1 MSLPRAR
8 RSDLTDERHYQPQLR
23 PSRGLGEV
31 PDDTGSAER
40 ANSALAWRTLRV
52 PADDMIQD
60 RAELERLD
68 RAIVATRKQLHAAR
82 GEAATARAEAQQ
94 VAAERFSGPAFWTV
108 GAIALVA
115 VTGWIVDRRKVVA
128 LQEAAEREAEQARES
143 MREEPAFQP
152 TAEMQ
157 GNSDF
162 ERSDLSV
169 MGDEADQW
177 IAQSGVAMPAPR

>member
-1 MSLPRAR
+1 MPAPRAR
-8 RSDLTDERHYQPQLR
+8 RSDLIDELQYQPRLR
-23 PSRGLGEV
+23 LSGGLGEV
-31 PDDTGSAER
+31 PDDAGSADR
-40 ANSALAWRTLRV
+40 SRSAVAWRTLQT
-52 PADDMIQD
+52 PPDDLIQD
-60 RAELERLD
+60 RVELDRLD

-82 GEAATARAEAQQ
+82 GEATAVRSE
-94 VAAERFSGPAFWTV
+94 AERLASERYSGPAFWTV
-108 GAIALVA
+108 GAVA
-115 VTGWIVDRRKVVA
+115 VVAVAGWIMERRRSVA
-128 LQEAAEREAEQARES
+128 LQQAGERESERAHEAA
-143 MREEPAFQP
+143 REEPAFQP